1 MPQDFSKSK
10 RPTLKEGMV
19 LPQDDVTVYAT
30 KKLAGIYPVG
40 GEVVAHSEIA
50 KKLVSSGKATE
61 EAPKAVKEKDPA

>member
-30 KKLAGIYPVG
+30 KLLSGIYPLG
-40 GEVVAHSEIA
+40 GEIVAHSVIA
-50 KKLVSSGKATE
+50 AKLVESGKATE
-61 EAPKAVKEKDPA
+61 EAPKKEAAKKD